1 MNTPTHMLIA
11 ASLFAKPQKPAITW
25 VAVAGGLLPD
35 LSLYLLVFNSLV
47 LRGDTPDQVF
57 GEFYFSDEWQRIF
70 SIDNSFFVW
79 ALVIAIGFYWKREW
93 VWVLGVACVVHLL
106 GDFPLHH
113 DDGRAHFWPFSD
125 WIFQSPLSYWDV
137 NHHAR
142 IVAPLEGLLCVVLY
156 LFLFRKFKS
165 RRARLVL
172 GACLIG
178 PLLVAAVVFGMFRT
192 GLFSVAA

>member
-1 MNTPTHMLIA
+1 MLIA

-137 NHHAR
+137 TTMHELSHRLKGCSAWCCIYFCFANLKAGAR
-142 IVAPLEGLLCVVLY
+142 GWCWVL
-156 LFLFRKFKS
+156 
-165 RRARLVL
+165 V
-172 GACLIG
+172 
-178 PLLVAAVVFGMFRT
+178 
-192 GLFSVAA
+192 

>member
-1 MNTPTHMLIA
+1 MLIA
-11 ASLFAKPQKPAITW
+11 ASLFAKPGKPAITW
-25 VAVAGGLLPD
+25 VAVLGGVLPD

-47 LRGDTPDQVF
+47 LRGESTDKVF
-57 GEFYFSDEWQRIF
+57 GEYYFSDEWQSIF

-113 DDGRAHFWPFSD
+113 DDGRAHFWPVSD
-125 WIFQSPLSYWDV
+125 WVYQSPLSYWDV

-142 IVAPLEGLLCVVLY
+142 IVAPLEGLLCIVLY
-156 LFLFRKFKS
+156 AFLFWKFRS
-165 RRARLVL
+165 RRARVVL
-172 GACLIG
+172 GCCLIG
-178 PLLVAAVVFGMFRT
+178 PLLIVAVVI
-192 GLFSVAA
+192 GLFKSGLLSGAV

>member
-1 MNTPTHMLIA
+1 MLIA
-11 ASLFAKPQKPAITW
+11 ASLFAKPGKPAITW
-25 VAVAGGLLPD
+25 VAVLGGVLPD

-47 LRGDTPDQVF
+47 LRGESTDKVF
-57 GEFYFSDEWQRIF
+57 GEYYFSDEWQSIF

-113 DDGRAHFWPFSD
+113 DDGRAHFWPVSD
-125 WIFQSPLSYWDV
+125 WVYQSPLSYWDV

-142 IVAPLEGLLCVVLY
+142 IVAPLEGLLCIVLY
-156 LFLFRKFKS
+156 AFLFWKFRS
-165 RRARLVL
+165 RRARVVL
-172 GACLIG
+172 GCCLIG
-178 PLLVAAVVFGMFRT
+178 PLLIVAVVI
-192 GLFSVAA
+192 GLFKMGLLSGAV